1 MERAKEQFVLVKEKN
16 SFHFRNAPTYCQKIS
31 RRLRKISLPGLDR
44 REKKRVKDGGVLS
57 LSSLSVSL
65 FVEVLFRAMTKVF
78 QSEVQFTFDSV
89 ARRSVKHRLFIKK

>member
-1 MERAKEQFVLVKEKN
+1 MERAKEQIVLVKQEN
-16 SFHFRNAPTYCQKIS
+16 SFRLRNAPTYCQKIS
-31 RRLRKISLPGLDR
+31 RRWRKISLPGLDR
-44 REKKRVKDGGVLS
+44 REKRVKDGGVLS